1 MGTAGGRV
9 AGKVAFV
16 TGAGSGIGRAT
27 ALLLGREGASV
38 VIADIDTAT
47 GLETEALCHERGIDA
62 RFVRADITDQT
73 SVDAAVAAAVDAFGR
88 IDVLHNCAGGS
99 LPNDAPIT
107 EVDPAVWDFTIG
119 VNVRGAMNC
128 CRAVIPHMTS
138 GASSIVNMSSFAGL
152 SGGHPFHIYAAA
164 KGAII
169 SFTRTLAN
177 AYAARGIRANAI
189 APGMVLS
196 DRMAARWDD
205 TAAAA
210 FRSHPFS
217 VGRPDDIAAIVLFL
231 ASDES
236 RMINGTTIAAD
247 GGLTAY

>member
-1 MGTAGGRV
+1 MGRV

-27 ALLLGREGASV
+27 ALRLGGEGASV
-38 VIADIDTAT
+38 AIADIDVAAGEQTASFCRD
-47 GLETEALCHERGIDA
+47 AGIEA
-62 RFVRADITDQT
+62 RFVHLDVTDQA
-73 SVDAAVAAAVDAFGR
+73 SVDAAVGVVVDAFGH

-107 EVDPAVWDFTIG
+107 EVDPSVWDFTIG
-119 VNVRGAMNC
+119 VNVRGAMHC

-138 GASSIVNMSSFAGL
+138 GASSIINMSSFAGL
-152 SGGHPFHIYAAA
+152 SGGHPFHVYAAA

-169 SFTRTLAN
+169 SFTRTLAG
-177 AYAARGIRANAI
+177 AYADRGIRANAI

-217 VGRPDDIAAIVLFL
+217 VGRPDDIAAIVVFL

-236 RMINGTTIAAD
+236 RMITGTTVVAD